1 MPAPPWRQGACALAA
16 FVLVAVLQS
25 WPLPVRL
32 FTHLTGNPTG
42 DTGVYVWNTWVFR
55 HELVDGRRSP
65 FYTDRIFSLDAR
77 ADLSLHNYTVFADV
91 LAVPLQ
97 PILGVVGAFNAIYLL
112 NIALCGFGMF
122 LLARRLTGRA
132 AESWLAGFAFAC
144 SAFLVARS
152 TAHFSLVAAAP
163 LPFFVYWFDRAWESQ
178 RRRDAVA
185 TGATIAWAAF
195 CDPYYGVYCL
205 MLGVAL
211 AAGRLVAVK
220 PVDTPA
226 PVTRRGHVRVVLD
239 VAIVAL
245 AVLITGLHLTG
256 RGSVRIASISISMRT
271 LYTPVLIL
279 TVLIVV
285 RILLTMR
292 ARLAWVPVP
301 ARTPS
306 LRAAAAALLVAG
318 VLLSPTLYAVT
329 KRVAQGRMVSAPVMW
344 RSSAPGVD
352 LVSFVLP
359 NPNHALA
366 PDGIKSWLSSRPGRF
381 EGQVASLSLVGML
394 VIGLAWWSVR
404 FRPSRFWVA
413 ITIGF
418 ALLAL
423 GPFIQV
429 AGINTYIPTPWAL
442 LRYVPLI
449 GAARMPA
456 RFAVVAL
463 LGFCVIF
470 AAALAALTSRQPGRR
485 RLILGVVGFALA
497 FELLPIPRTLYSA
510 EIPPIYRTIAA
521 DPRPVR
527 VLELPF
533 GIRDGLSSFGDYR
546 ASSQFYQTAHGKPL
560 VGGYLSRISQQRAAQ
575 LRGRPVRA
583 ALIALSERR
592 DLDERVAT
600 RARRAAGEFIEQ
612 GRLGY
617 VVIDTSRATPE
628 LRDFAIAL
636 FDLQRVQTA
645 GVFELY
651 VPGKTSE
658 VGSERNQRR
667 K

>member
-1 MPAPPWRQGACALAA
+1 MPASPWRQSACALAA

-32 FTHLTGNPTG
+32 FTHLTGPPSG

-55 HELVDGRRSP
+55 HELVERHRSP
-65 FYTDRIFSLDAR
+65 FYTDRIFSLDSR

-91 LAVPLQ
+91 LALPLQ
-97 PILGVVGAFNAIYLL
+97 PVLGVVGAFNTIYLL

-132 AESWLAGFAFAC
+132 VESWLAGFAFAC

-152 TAHFSLVAAAP
+152 TVHFSLVAAAP
-163 LPFFVYWFDRAWESQ
+163 LPFFVYWFDRAWASQ
-178 RRRDAVA
+178 RRRDAAA
-185 TGATIAWAAF
+185 TGATLAWAVF

-220 PVDTPA
+220 PVETAA
-226 PVTRRGHVRVVLD
+226 PVKRRGHVRVVLD
-239 VAIVAL
+239 VVIVAL
-245 AVLITGLHLTG
+245 AVLIAGIHFAG
-256 RGSVRIASISISMRT
+256 RGSVRIASISISLRS

-279 TVLIVV
+279 TVLVVV
-285 RILLTMR
+285 RILLSIR
-292 ARLAWVPVP
+292 ARLAWVPLP
-301 ARTPS
+301 AGTPS
-306 LRAAAAALLVAG
+306 LHAAAAALIVAG

-329 KRVAQGRMVSAPVMW
+329 VRVAQGRMVSAPVMW

-366 PDGIKSWLSSRPGRF
+366 PKALKSWLAAKPGHF
-381 EGQVASLSLVGML
+381 EEQVASLSLVGL
-394 VIGLAWWSVR
+394 LIIGLAWWQAK
-404 FRPSRFWVA
+404 FRPSRFWLAVA
-413 ITIGF
+413 IGF
-418 ALLAL
+418 GLLAL
-423 GPFIQV
+423 GPFIQI
-429 AGINTYIPTPWAL
+429 AGINTYIPTPWTL

-449 GAARMPA
+449 GAARMPS

-463 LGFCVIF
+463 LAFCVIF
-470 AAALAALTSRQPGRR
+470 TSALVSLTSRFPERR
-485 RLILGVVGFALA
+485 RLILGAVGFALA
-497 FELLPIPRTLYSA
+497 FELLPIPRPLYSA
-510 EIPPIYRTIAA
+510 EIPSVYRTIAA

-533 GIRDGLSSFGDYR
+533 GIRDGVSSVGDFR

-560 VGGYLSRISQQRAAQ
+560 VGGYLSRISAQRVAQ
-575 LRGRPVRA
+575 MRRRPVLN
-583 ALIALSERR
+583 ALVALSENRELSAR
-592 DLDERVAT
+592 TAA
-600 RARRAAGEFIEQ
+600 RARRRADEFVDQ
-612 GRLGY
+612 ARLGY
-617 VVIDTSRATPE
+617 VVIDTSRATSE

-636 FDLQRVQTA
+636 FDLQRIETA

-651 VPGKTSE
+651 VPGVLKNS
-658 VGSERNQRR
+658 R
-667 K
+667 

>member
-1 MPAPPWRQGACALAA
+1 MPASPWRQGACALAA

-32 FTHLTGNPTG
+32 FTHLTGNPSG
-42 DTGVYVWNTWVFR
+42 DAGVYVWNTWVFR

-97 PILGVVGAFNAIYLL
+97 PVLGVVGAFNTIYLL

-122 LLARRLTGRA
+122 LLARRLTGRV

-152 TAHFSLVAAAP
+152 SAHFSLVAAAP

-211 AAGRLVAVK
+211 AGGRLVAVK
-220 PVDTPA
+220 PVA
-226 PVTRRGHVRVVLD
+226 PMTRRGHARVVLD
-239 VAIVAL
+239 VVIVAL
-245 AVLITGLHLTG
+245 AVLIAGLHFTG

-279 TVLIVV
+279 TMLVV
-285 RILLTMR
+285 IRILLTIR
-292 ARLAWVPVP
+292 ARLAWVPLP
-301 ARTPS
+301 SPTQS
-306 LRAAAAALLVAG
+306 LRAAAAAVLVAC

-329 KRVAQGRMVSAPVMW
+329 VRVAQGRMVSAPVMW
-344 RSSAPGVD
+344 RSSPPGVD
-352 LVSFVLP
+352 LASFALP

-366 PDGIKSWLSSRPGRF
+366 PEAMKNWLSARPGRF
-381 EGQVASLSLVGML
+381 EEQVASLSLVGML
-394 VIGLAWWSVR
+394 VIGLAWWSAK
-404 FRPSRFWVA
+404 FRPSRFWLA
-413 ITIGF
+413 ITLGF
-418 ALLAL
+418 GLLAL

-429 AGINTYIPTPWAL
+429 AGINTYIPTPWTF

-449 GAARMPA
+449 GAARMPS
-456 RFAVVAL
+456 RFAVVTL

-470 AAALAALTSRQPGRR
+470 AAALAALTRRQPERR

-510 EIPPIYRTIAA
+510 EIPPVYRTIAA

-533 GIRDGLSSFGDYR
+533 GIRDGLSSVGDFR
-546 ASSQFYQTAHGKPL
+546 ASSQFYQTGHGKPL
-560 VGGYLSRISQQRAAQ
+560 VGGYLSRISRQRAAQ

-583 ALIALSERR
+583 ALIALSEQR
-592 DLDERVAT
+592 DLDERIAA
-600 RARRAAGEFIEQ
+600 RARRAAPEFIAQ
-612 GRLGY
+612 GRVGY
-617 VVIDTSRATPE
+617 VVVDTSRATPQ

-636 FDLQRVQTA
+636 FDLQRVETA

-651 VPGKTSE
+651 VPGIVNNS
-658 VGSERNQRR
+658 R
-667 K
+667 

>member
-1 MPAPPWRQGACALAA
+1 MPASPWRQSACALAA

-32 FTHLTGNPTG
+32 FTHLTGQPSG

-55 HELVDGRRSP
+55 HELIEGHRSP
-65 FYTDRIFSLDAR
+65 FYTDRIFSLDDR

-91 LAVPLQ
+91 LALPLQ
-97 PILGVVGAFNAIYLL
+97 PVLGVVGAFNVIYLL

-122 LLARRLTGRA
+122 LLARRLTGRVV
-132 AESWLAGFAFAC
+132 ESWLAGFAFAC

-163 LPFFVYWFDRAWESQ
+163 LPFFVYWFDRAWDSQ
-178 RRRDAVA
+178 RRRDAIA

-220 PVDTPA
+220 PAAMTAPA
-226 PVTRRGHVRVVLD
+226 RGRGHLRVVLD
-239 VAIVAL
+239 VMIVAL
-245 AVLITGLHLTG
+245 AVLIAGIHLAG
-256 RGSVRIASISISMRT
+256 RGSIRVASISISMRT

-279 TVLIVV
+279 TALVVV
-285 RILLTMR
+285 RLLLTIR
-292 ARLAWVPVP
+292 ARLAWVPAP
-301 ARTPS
+301 APAQS
-306 LRAAAAALLVAG
+306 LRAAAAALLVAV
-318 VLLSPTLYAVT
+318 VLLSPTIYAVT
-329 KRVAQGRMVSAPVMW
+329 VRVAQGRMVSTPVMW

-366 PDGIKSWLSSRPGRF
+366 PAAMTAWLAAKPNRF
-381 EGQVASLSLVGML
+381 EDQVASLSLVGLL
-394 VIGLAWWSVR
+394 VIGLACWHAKY
-404 FRPSRFWVA
+404 RPSRFWLA

-418 ALLAL
+418 GLLAL
-423 GPFIQV
+423 GPFVQI
-429 AGINTYIPTPWAL
+429 AGINTYIPTPWTL

-449 GAARMPA
+449 GAARMPS
-456 RFAVVAL
+456 RFAIVAL
-463 LGFCVIF
+463 LGFCVLLAF
-470 AAALAALTSRQPGRR
+470 AVAALTRRYPERR
-485 RLILGVVGFALA
+485 RLILGAVGFALA
-497 FELLPIPRTLYSA
+497 FELLPVPRTLYSA

-533 GIRDGLSSFGDYR
+533 GIRDGLSSIGDFS

-560 VGGYLSRISQQRAAQ
+560 VGGYLSRISSRRGDR
-575 LRGRPVRA
+575 LRRRPVRG

-592 DLDERVAT
+592 DLDDRAAA

-612 GRLGY
+612 GRVGY
-617 VVIDTSRATPE
+617 VVIDTSRTTPQ

-636 FDLQRVQTA
+636 FDLQRIETA

-651 VPGKTSE
+651 VPGVVKTS
-658 VGSERNQRR
+658 R
-667 K
+667 